1 MQASKQLAE
10 RFREVIFDGLWIANT
25 NYKDQLSNV
34 NRDEAVKKIGSF
46 NTIAALTFHI
56 NYYIEGISLFFETG
70 KLTIKDQFSFDLPE
84 IATEND
90 WDQLKNRLWL
100 NAETFATQVEQMT
113 NAQLEDVFVLEK
125 YGTYHRNIEGMIEHC
140 YYHLGQLVL
149 IKKMIQNPSNYQTQ

>member
-1 MQASKQLAE
+1 MQASKQLAG

-34 NRDEAVKKIGSF
+34 NRDVAVKKIGNF

-56 NYYIEGISLFFETG
+56 NYYIEGISTFFKTG
-70 KLTIKDQFSFDLPE
+70 NLTIRDQFSFDLPE
-84 IATEND
+84 IVTENE
-90 WDQLKNRLWL
+90 WEQLKNRLWL

-113 NAQLEDVFVLEK
+113 NTQLEDVFVLEK

-149 IKKMIQNPSNYQTQ
+149 IKKMIQNTSNYQTQ